1 MVMCRFQCIFQLI
14 DNFFK
19 DVAKLIAVVWFE
31 GVLFVDV
38 DDGVEEGL
46 DGEEV
51 VGFEKLVE
59 EFGGYLEI

>member
-1 MVMCRFQCIFQLI
+1 
-14 DNFFK
+14 
-19 DVAKLIAVVWFE
+19 
-31 GVLFVDV
+31 VLFVDV